1 MCESDWLGTDRKER
15 FWVDLETQ
23 VHKSSVILPKKF
35 GDMFLKAS
43 IGFGTS
49 NSHFHGAS
57 FSLQIF
63 RTCFQVH
70 AMFSQACVVLSTIGL
85 MATCS
90 LFILVTAWSV
100 RILLECFLVENMF
113 QEILSN

>member
-1 MCESDWLGTDRKER
+1 MSVGWLGTDRKGR

-35 GDMFLKAS
+35 EDMFLKAS
-43 IGFGTS
+43 IGFGIS
-49 NSHFHGAS
+49 NSHFRYS
-57 FSLQIF
+57 EP
-63 RTCFQVH
+63 CFQVH